1 MTWGVLPIRSTWPRR
16 VATPTPHGKP
26 GPRARGRSRH
36 SPRGRE
42 ARRWVARLRASL
54 GRVYDPV
61 QPAGGADAVT
71 RAAHPWRWAPK
82 NRPCLSTP
90 LHTFRSL
97 ISMAMEGLK
106 TLWLMPGGIVVARR
120 VSGGASARAPR
131 RAPHAWLPRGSCV
144 AGVGVRALALVG
156 TSVTPCA
163 LPHESVC
170 ATATTGRRHVSVPG
184 ASVSLG
190 ASGGLAW
197 AGGAVASVAVLASQA
212 PPSSCAQ
219 RQAWSRRGEPA
230 RLRPGVGLLGN

>member
-16 VATPTPHGKP
+16 VATPTPYGKL

-120 VSGGASARAPR
+120 VSGGGVCASATAGASRLVATWLMRRGRGRPRARFGGYLCHAVRSAPR
-131 RAPHAWLPRGSCV
+131 VRLRDRHHRPTACERPW
-144 AGVGVRALALVG
+144 GVGQPGGIGGPRVGWGCSCKRGGARFSG
-156 TSVTPCA
+156 TSLIVRPTP
-163 LPHESVC
+163 
-170 ATATTGRRHVSVPG
+170 
-184 ASVSLG
+184 
-190 ASGGLAW
+190 GL
-197 AGGAVASVAVLASQA
+197 
-212 PPSSCAQ
+212 
-219 RQAWSRRGEPA
+219 EPT
-230 RLRPGVGLLGN
+230 R